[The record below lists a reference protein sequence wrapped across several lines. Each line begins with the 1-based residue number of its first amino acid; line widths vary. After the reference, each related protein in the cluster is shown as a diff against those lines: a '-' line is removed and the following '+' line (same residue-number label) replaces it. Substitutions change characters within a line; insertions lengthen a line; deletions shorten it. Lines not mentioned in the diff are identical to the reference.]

1 MRSVEALSTRSNG
14 DQYEKG
20 LEDNSSMEVLELM
33 EASEGEM
40 EMSEGRR
47 GRGVKIDEENIV
59 RLDDNHM
66 DSE

>member
-1 MRSVEALSTRSNG
+1 M
-14 DQYEKG
+14 Q
-20 LEDNSSMEVLELM
+20 VLELM